1 MLKPQ
6 DLLVLLKLLAH
17 GPAPWTYASLAAS
30 LRMSSSEVHAALKR
44 AAHAG
49 LYNAQERRPVRAALE
64 EFVVHGV
71 RYAFAPKRTGVVRGL
86 PTAYAAPV
94 LASRIS
100 VADDDIAPV
109 WADAHGERR
118 GEGIEPLYPSAPV
131 AAREDPRLYALL
143 ALVDA
148 LRIGR
153 ARERRIAEQLLRKE
167 FAA

>member
-1 MLKPQ
+1 M
-6 DLLVLLKLLAH
+6 
-17 GPAPWTYASLAAS
+17 
-30 LRMSSSEVHAALKR
+30 
-44 AAHAG
+44 
-49 LYNAQERRPVRAALE
+49 RAALE
-64 EFVVHGV
+64 EFVLHGV